1 MEAEEAAKE
10 MVDIRHETKKL
21 ASSKQSV
28 KLKEIGVVF
37 IVNEIYMTQIPS
49 RRNKTANYK
58 KNEIGAM
65 KNCGRE
71 KMAKEAEYNIY
82 A

>member
-58 KNEIGAM
+58 TKM
-65 KNCGRE
+65 KLARWKIVGER
-71 KMAKEAEYNIY
+71 KWQKKLNIY